1 LGIAALNGIP
11 GIEKVNDY
19 GQVQELRLS
28 PGTETQNI
36 LVDVMRETRVLK
48 FEVTKPSL
56 NDIFIRIA
64 APERKEE
71 NHA

>member
-1 LGIAALNGIP
+1 MASIKNYYVWC
-11 GIEKVNDY
+11 ENC
-19 GQVQELRLS
+19 EEW
-28 PGTETQNI
+28 TN
-36 LVDVMRETRVLK
+36 K

-56 NDIFIRIA
+56 YDIFIRIA

>member
-1 LGIAALNGIP
+1 
-11 GIEKVNDY
+11 
-19 GQVQELRLS
+19 
-28 PGTETQNI
+28 
-36 LVDVMRETRVLK
+36 MRETRVLK